1 MSPGI
6 GLADEP
12 AADDRLDDQAAP
24 RMPNVPMAAAVTA
37 VTTGLRPGCQE
48 SADDLIG
55 LPGASSACQSWHPA
69 ARGPGSA

>member
-24 RMPNVPMAAAVTA
+24 PVPNVPMAAAVTA
-37 VTTGLRPGCQE
+37 VTTGLRPGCQ
-48 SADDLIG
+48 
-55 LPGASSACQSWHPA
+55 SSPTT
-69 ARGPGSA
+69 

>member
-6 GLADEP
+6 GLADEL

-24 RMPNVPMAAAVTA
+24 SMPNVPMAAGVTT
-37 VTTGLRPGCQE
+37 VTTGLRPGYQE

-55 LPGASSACQSWHPA
+55 LPGASSACHSRQPA
-69 ARGPGSA
+69 A